1 MSKKKGFRFYKLFFL
16 NRFWT
21 FFYVQFQ
28 KLKKSFK
35 NVHIF
40 LFYFIRGNGAVWN
53 GLFGNVRNDPR
64 TAREYL
70 KVHCI

>member
-21 FFYVQFQ
+21 FIYVHFQ

-40 LFYFIRGNGAVWN
+40 LISFYSVKWDKMWWDYFVMCAMNHEQH
-53 GLFGNVRNDPR
+53 VR
-64 TAREYL
+64 
-70 KVHCI
+70 I